1 MATGHPYDGF
11 ARMLSII
18 GYVTIANGKH
28 VRRPSVYGG
37 TENERVNV
45 RLQQYRLYL
54 FQIRNGLLN
63 RQDCR
68 IDLASCQ
75 QVRP

>member
-11 ARMLSII
+11 ARMLPIT

-75 QVRP
+75 QVQP